1 MKNTA
6 LKFINPILA
15 TLFLLTIIVAGLY
28 KFGPA
33 AWRGTETLAVM
44 HQLSGILFFFVAL
57 IHIYLNWAWI
67 KTNIFGIKKKKRA
80 NS

>member
-15 TLFLLTIIVAGLY
+15 LFVLLTFISMVLY

-33 AWRGTETLAVM
+33 AWRGSETLA
-44 HQLSGILFFFVAL
+44 QLHTFGGALFFFTACLHVF
-57 IHIYLNWAWI
+57 YNWSWI
-67 KTNIFGIKKKKRA
+67 KANLLGKKGKHKA
-80 NS
+80 